1 MKRNNFKTF
10 IMLVTLQSGLVQFL
24 DATPITVEVSITRGI
39 KYFIVGLA
47 DTALKESKQRIYTAI
62 KNTQFHWPG
71 QRITINLAP
80 TTTRKFGTLLE
91 LPIALGVLAA
101 SGQFPTDRL
110 EEYLIVG
117 TLGLD
122 GGVVPI
128 KQPYQLLELAK
139 RLGKKGVVLNT
150 CSTQYNYLNERQ
162 HPAMYVVRSLK
173 EAVFF
178 FQTGQLPAAAN
189 AALRPPQPQLAKW
202 SQQRAA
208 FGCFS
213 EVAGQRPLKRA
224 LEVAA
229 AGGHH
234 ALIVGPPGVGKTMLC
249 DRLPSILPPITPCD
263 IPWLKGIHSSGT
275 SEEQSTVFQD
285 LRPFL
290 KRSPPL
296 TKRQL
301 FGSLPDITLK
311 VVQQFRNSRIPF
323 DPPIAIPKVLGD
335 VLATLG
341 GVYLVDELHSTSGR
355 IRDMLL
361 QPMNDYVHQLI
372 AIMNPCHCG
381 NFGHHDRACNCTA
394 ASLSGYQG
402 MLSGALMER
411 FDIYMFVPSMSWQEE
426 EAIERSEAIYQR
438 VYGAWSIQMKRQG
451 KQNAQL
457 TLNELEAYSLMTKS
471 DWRAFSRMA
480 AKHNV
485 SNRVR
490 RSWLALSRTLADLDG
505 EEAVVMHHIVAGLV
519 LLNPDRKEYSQN
531 FDAVQGRSS
540 AGKDRAKRSRT

>member
-1 MKRNNFKTF
+1 
-10 IMLVTLQSGLVQFL
+10 MLVTLQSGLVQFL
-24 DATPITVEVSITRGI
+24 HATPITVEVSITRGI

-110 EEYLIVG
+110 EAYLIVG

-122 GGVVPI
+122 GGVVPVE
-128 KQPYQLLELAK
+128 QPYQLLELAK

-150 CSTQYNYLNERQ
+150 YSAQHTYLNERQ
-162 HPAMYVVRSLK
+162 HPALCVVRSLK
-173 EAVFF
+173 EAVSF

-189 AALRPPQPQLAKW
+189 AALRPPQPQSAQW
-202 SQQRAA
+202 RQERAA

-249 DRLPSILPPITPCD
+249 ERLPSILPPITPCD
-263 IPWLKGIHSSGT
+263 QPWLNGIHSSGT
-275 SEEQSTVFQD
+275 SEENPLVFQN

-301 FGSLPDITLK
+301 LGSLPDTAGQ
-311 VVQQFRNSRIPF
+311 VVQQFRNALVPL
-323 DPPIAIPKVLGD
+323 DPPVAAPKVLGD

-341 GVYLVDELHSTSGR
+341 GVYCIDELHTTSAR

-361 QPMNDYVHQLI
+361 QPMNDHVHQLI
-372 AIMNPCHCG
+372 GIMNPCHCG
-381 NFGHHDRACNCTA
+381 NFGHHDRKCRCTA
-394 ASLSGYQG
+394 SSLSGFQG
-402 MLSGALMER
+402 MLSGALLER
-411 FDIYMFVPSMSWQEE
+411 FDMYLFVPSMSWQEE
-426 EAIERSEAIYQR
+426 AATERSVVIYRR
-438 VYGAWSIQMKRQG
+438 VQAAWLRQIQRQG

-457 TLNELEAYSLMTKS
+457 SLDELEAYSMMTKR
-471 DWRAFSRMA
+471 DWRAYYRMA
-480 AKHNV
+480 ARYNL
-485 SNRVR
+485 SNRAQR
-490 RSWLALSRTLADLDG
+490 NWLALSRTLADLDG
-505 EEAVVMHHIVAGLV
+505 VEAVTMPHIVAGLA
-519 LLNPDRKEYSQN
+519 LMNPDRSEYNQR
-531 FDAVQGRSS
+531 FDAIGMPEVQRVQTRET
-540 AGKDRAKRSRT
+540 RA

>member
-1 MKRNNFKTF
+1 
-10 IMLVTLQSGLVQFL
+10 MLVTLQSGLVQFL
-24 DATPITVEVSITRGI
+24 HATPITVEVSITRGI

-110 EEYLIVG
+110 EAYLIVG

-122 GGVVPI
+122 GGVVPVE
-128 KQPYQLLELAK
+128 QPYQLLELAK

-150 CSTQYNYLNERQ
+150 YSAQHTYLNERQ
-162 HPAMYVVRSLK
+162 HPALCVVRSLK
-173 EAVFF
+173 EAVSF

-189 AALRPPQPQLAKW
+189 AALRPPQPQSAQW
-202 SQQRAA
+202 RQERAA

-249 DRLPSILPPITPCD
+249 ERLPSILPPITPGD
-263 IPWLKGIHSSGT
+263 QPWLNGIHSSGT
-275 SEEQSTVFQD
+275 SEENPLVFQNI
-285 LRPFL
+285 RPFL

-301 FGSLPDITLK
+301 LGSLPDTAGQ
-311 VVQQFRNSRIPF
+311 VVQQFRNALVPL
-323 DPPIAIPKVLGD
+323 DPPVAAPKVLGD

-341 GVYLVDELHSTSGR
+341 GVYCIDELHTTSAR

-361 QPMNDYVHQLI
+361 QPMNDHVHQLI
-372 AIMNPCHCG
+372 GIMNPCHCG
-381 NFGHHDRACNCTA
+381 NFGHHERKCRCTA
-394 ASLSGYQG
+394 SSLSGFQG
-402 MLSGALMER
+402 MLSGALLER
-411 FDIYMFVPSMSWQEE
+411 FDMYLFVPSMSWQEE
-426 EAIERSEAIYQR
+426 DATERSVVIYRR
-438 VYGAWSIQMKRQG
+438 VQAAWLRQIQRQG

-457 TLNELEAYSLMTKS
+457 SLDELEAYSMMTKR
-471 DWRAFSRMA
+471 DWRAYYRMA
-480 AKHNV
+480 ARYNL
-485 SNRVR
+485 SNRAQR
-490 RSWLALSRTLADLDG
+490 NWLALSRTLADLDG
-505 EEAVVMHHIVAGLV
+505 VEAVTMQHIVAGLA
-519 LLNPDRKEYSQN
+519 LMNPDRREYNQS
-531 FDAVQGRSS
+531 FDAMGMLEEQRVQTRGT
-540 AGKDRAKRSRT
+540 RA

>member
-1 MKRNNFKTF
+1 
-10 IMLVTLQSGLVQFL
+10 MLVTLQSGLVQFL
-24 DATPITVEVSITRGI
+24 HATPITVEVSITRGI

-110 EEYLIVG
+110 KDYLIAG

-122 GGVVPI
+122 GAVVPI
-128 KQPYQLLELAK
+128 EQPYQLVELAR

-150 CSTQYNYLNERQ
+150 YSAQYTYLNDRQ
-162 HPAMYVVRSLK
+162 NAALCAVRSLK
-173 EAVFF
+173 EAVHF

-189 AALRPPQPQLAKW
+189 AALRPPQPQSAQW
-202 SQQRAA
+202 RQERAA

-249 DRLPSILPPITPCD
+249 ERLPSILPPITPCD
-263 IPWLKGIHSSGT
+263 QPWLNGIHSSGT
-275 SEEQSTVFQD
+275 SEENPLVFQN

-301 FGSLPDITLK
+301 LGSLPDTAGQ
-311 VVQQFRNSRIPF
+311 VVQQFRNALVPL
-323 DPPIAIPKVLGD
+323 DPPVAAPKVLGD

-341 GVYLVDELHSTSGR
+341 GVYCIDELHTTSAR

-361 QPMNDYVHQLI
+361 QPMNDHVHQLI
-372 AIMNPCHCG
+372 GIMNPCHCG
-381 NFGHHDRACNCTA
+381 NFGHHDRKCRCTA
-394 ASLSGYQG
+394 SSLSGFQG
-402 MLSGALMER
+402 MLSGALLER
-411 FDIYMFVPSMSWQEE
+411 FDMYLFVPSMSWQEE
-426 EAIERSEAIYQR
+426 AATERSVVIYRR
-438 VYGAWSIQMKRQG
+438 VQAAWLRQIQRQG

-457 TLNELEAYSLMTKS
+457 SLDELEAYSMMTKR
-471 DWRAFSRMA
+471 DWRAYYRMA
-480 AKHNV
+480 ARYNL
-485 SNRVR
+485 SNRAQR
-490 RSWLALSRTLADLDG
+490 NWLALSRTLADLDG
-505 EEAVVMHHIVAGLV
+505 VEAVTMPHIVAGLA
-519 LLNPDRKEYSQN
+519 LMNPDRSEYNQR
-531 FDAVQGRSS
+531 FDAIGMPEVQRLQTRET
-540 AGKDRAKRSRT
+540 RA

>member
-1 MKRNNFKTF
+1 
-10 IMLVTLQSGLVQFL
+10 MLVTLQSGLVQFL
-24 DATPITVEVSITRGI
+24 HATPITVEVSITRGI

-110 EEYLIVG
+110 EAYLIVG

-122 GGVVPI
+122 GGVVPVE
-128 KQPYQLLELAK
+128 QPYQLLELAK

-150 CSTQYNYLNERQ
+150 YSAQHTYLNERQ
-162 HPAMYVVRSLK
+162 HPALCVVRSLK
-173 EAVFF
+173 EAVSF

-189 AALRPPQPQLAKW
+189 AALRPPQPQSAQW
-202 SQQRAA
+202 RQERAA

-249 DRLPSILPPITPCD
+249 ERLPSILPPITPGD
-263 IPWLKGIHSSGT
+263 QPWLNGIHSSGT
-275 SEEQSTVFQD
+275 SEENPLVFQNI
-285 LRPFL
+285 RPFL

-301 FGSLPDITLK
+301 LGSLPDTAGQ
-311 VVQQFRNSRIPF
+311 VVQQFRNALVPL
-323 DPPIAIPKVLGD
+323 DPPVAAPKVLGD

-341 GVYLVDELHSTSGR
+341 GVYCIDELHTTSAR

-361 QPMNDYVHQLI
+361 QPMNDHVHQLI
-372 AIMNPCHCG
+372 GIMNPCHCG
-381 NFGHHDRACNCTA
+381 NFGHHDRKCRCTA
-394 ASLSGYQG
+394 SSLSGFQG
-402 MLSGALMER
+402 MLSGALLER
-411 FDIYMFVPSMSWQEE
+411 FDMYLFVPSMSWQEE
-426 EAIERSEAIYQR
+426 DATERSVVIYRR
-438 VYGAWSIQMKRQG
+438 VQAAWLRQIQRQG

-457 TLNELEAYSLMTKS
+457 SLDELEAYSMMTKR
-471 DWRAFSRMA
+471 DWRAYYRMA
-480 AKHNV
+480 ARYNL
-485 SNRVR
+485 SNRAQR
-490 RSWLALSRTLADLDG
+490 NWLALSRTLADLDG
-505 EEAVVMHHIVAGLV
+505 LEAVTMQHIVAGLA
-519 LLNPDRKEYSQN
+519 LMNPDRREYNQS
-531 FDAVQGRSS
+531 FDAMRMPEVQRVQTR
-540 AGKDRAKRSRT
+540 DTRA

>member
-24 DATPITVEVSITRGI
+24 HATPITVEVSITRGI

-110 EEYLIVG
+110 EAYLIVG

-128 KQPYQLLELAK
+128 EQPYQLLELAK

-150 CSTQYNYLNERQ
+150 HNAQFTYLDERQ
-162 HPAMYVVRSLK
+162 FPALCVVRSLK
-173 EAVFF
+173 EAVAF

-189 AALRPPQPQLAKW
+189 AALRPPQSKSVPR
-202 SQQRAA
+202 SQHLSD

-249 DRLPSILPPITPCD
+249 ERLPSILPPITPCD
-263 IPWLKGIHSSGT
+263 VPWLNGIHSSGT
-275 SEEQSTVFQD
+275 SEEQSSVFQN

-301 FGSLPDITLK
+301 LGSLPDITLK
-311 VVQQFRNSRIPF
+311 VVQQFRNARHPF
-323 DPPIAIPKVLGD
+323 DPPVAIPKVLGD

-341 GVYLVDELHSTSGR
+341 GVYLVDELHTTSAR

-361 QPMNDYVHQLI
+361 EPMNDYVHQLI
-372 AIMNPCHCG
+372 GIMNPCHCG
-381 NFGHHDRACNCTA
+381 NFGHHDRECSCTA
-394 ASLSGYQG
+394 SSLSGYQG

-411 FDIYMFVPSMSWQEE
+411 FDIYLFAPSMSWQEE
-426 EAIERSEAIYQR
+426 EVIERSEAIYQR
-438 VYGAWSIQMKRQG
+438 VYEAWIIQIKRQG

-457 TLNELEAYSLMTKS
+457 SLNELEAYSLMTKR
-471 DWRAFSRMA
+471 DWRAFYRMA

-505 EEAVVMHHIVAGLV
+505 VETVMMHHIVAGLA
-519 LLNPDRKEYSQN
+519 LLNPDRKEYSQDI
-531 FDAVQGRSS
+531 DAVKERSF
-540 AGKDRAKRSRT
+540 AGKDSTKRPRA

>member
-1 MKRNNFKTF
+1 
-10 IMLVTLQSGLVQFL
+10 MLVTLQSGLVQFL
-24 DATPITVEVSITRGI
+24 HATPITVEVSITRGI

-110 EEYLIVG
+110 EAYLIVG

-122 GGVVPI
+122 GGVVPVE
-128 KQPYQLLELAK
+128 QPYQLLELAK

-150 CSTQYNYLNERQ
+150 YSAQHTYLNERQ
-162 HPAMYVVRSLK
+162 HPALCVVRSLK
-173 EAVFF
+173 EAVSF

-189 AALRPPQPQLAKW
+189 AALRPPQPQSAQW
-202 SQQRAA
+202 RQERAA

-249 DRLPSILPPITPCD
+249 ERLPSILPPITPGD
-263 IPWLKGIHSSGT
+263 QPWLNGIHSSGT
-275 SEEQSTVFQD
+275 SEENPLVFQN

-301 FGSLPDITLK
+301 LGSLPDTAGQ
-311 VVQQFRNSRIPF
+311 VVQQFRNALVPL
-323 DPPIAIPKVLGD
+323 DPPVAAPKVLGD

-341 GVYLVDELHSTSGR
+341 GVYCIDELHTTSAR

-361 QPMNDYVHQLI
+361 QPMNDHVHQLI
-372 AIMNPCHCG
+372 GIMNPCHCG
-381 NFGHHDRACNCTA
+381 NFGHHDRKCRCTA
-394 ASLSGYQG
+394 SSLSGFQG
-402 MLSGALMER
+402 MLSGALLER
-411 FDIYMFVPSMSWQEE
+411 FDMYLFVPSMSWQEE
-426 EAIERSEAIYQR
+426 DATERSVVIYRR
-438 VYGAWSIQMKRQG
+438 VQAAWLRQIQRQG

-457 TLNELEAYSLMTKS
+457 SLDELEAYSMMTKR
-471 DWRAFSRMA
+471 DWRAYYRMA
-480 AKHNV
+480 ARYNL
-485 SNRVR
+485 SNRAQR
-490 RSWLALSRTLADLDG
+490 NWLALSRTLADLDG
-505 EEAVVMHHIVAGLV
+505 VEAVTMQHIVAGLA
-519 LLNPDRKEYSQN
+519 LMNPDRREYNQS
-531 FDAVQGRSS
+531 FDAMGMLEEQRVQTRGT
-540 AGKDRAKRSRT
+540 RA

>member
-1 MKRNNFKTF
+1 
-10 IMLVTLQSGLVQFL
+10 MLVTLQSGLVQFL
-24 DATPITVEVSITRGI
+24 HATPITVEVSITRGI

-110 EEYLIVG
+110 EAYLIVG

-122 GGVVPI
+122 GGVVPVE
-128 KQPYQLLELAK
+128 QPYQLLELAK

-150 CSTQYNYLNERQ
+150 YSAQHTYLNERQ
-162 HPAMYVVRSLK
+162 HPALCVVRSLK
-173 EAVFF
+173 EAVSF
-178 FQTGQLPAAAN
+178 FQTGQLPAVAN
-189 AALRPPQPQLAKW
+189 AALRPPQPQSAQW
-202 SQQRAA
+202 RQERAA

-249 DRLPSILPPITPCD
+249 ERLPSILPPITPCD
-263 IPWLKGIHSSGT
+263 QPWLYGIHSSGT
-275 SEEQSTVFQD
+275 SEENPLVFQNI
-285 LRPFL
+285 RPFL

-301 FGSLPDITLK
+301 LGSLPDTAGQ
-311 VVQQFRNSRIPF
+311 VVQQFRNALVPL
-323 DPPIAIPKVLGD
+323 DPPVAAPKVLGD

-341 GVYLVDELHSTSGR
+341 GVYCIDELHTTSAR
-355 IRDMLL
+355 IREMLL
-361 QPMNDYVHQLI
+361 QPMNDHVHQLI
-372 AIMNPCHCG
+372 GIMNPCHCG
-381 NFGHHDRACNCTA
+381 NFGHHDRKCRCTA
-394 ASLSGYQG
+394 SSLSGFQG
-402 MLSGALMER
+402 MLSGALLER
-411 FDIYMFVPSMSWQEE
+411 FDMYLFAPSMSWQEE
-426 EAIERSEAIYQR
+426 DATERSVVIYRR
-438 VYGAWSIQMKRQG
+438 VQAAWLRQIQRQG

-457 TLNELEAYSLMTKS
+457 SLDELEAYSMMTKR
-471 DWRAFSRMA
+471 DWRDYYRMA
-480 AKHNV
+480 ARYNL
-485 SNRVR
+485 SNRAQR
-490 RSWLALSRTLADLDG
+490 NWLALSRTLADLDG
-505 EEAVVMHHIVAGLV
+505 VEAVTMQHIVAGLA
-519 LLNPDRKEYSQN
+519 LMNPDRSEYNQS
-531 FDAVQGRSS
+531 FDAMGMLEEQKVQTRGT
-540 AGKDRAKRSRT
+540 RA

>member
-1 MKRNNFKTF
+1 
-10 IMLVTLQSGLVQFL
+10 MLVTLQSGLVQFL
-24 DATPITVEVSITRGI
+24 HATPITVEVSITRGI

-110 EEYLIVG
+110 KDYLIAG

-122 GGVVPI
+122 GAVVPI
-128 KQPYQLLELAK
+128 EQPYQLVELAR

-150 CSTQYNYLNERQ
+150 YSAQYTYLNDRQ
-162 HPAMYVVRSLK
+162 NAALCAVRSLK
-173 EAVFF
+173 EAVHF

-189 AALRPPQPQLAKW
+189 AALRPPQPQSAQW
-202 SQQRAA
+202 RQERAA

-249 DRLPSILPPITPCD
+249 ERLPSILPPITPCD
-263 IPWLKGIHSSGT
+263 QPWLNGIHSSGT
-275 SEEQSTVFQD
+275 SEENPLVFQN

-301 FGSLPDITLK
+301 LGSLPDTAGQ
-311 VVQQFRNSRIPF
+311 VVQQFRNALVPL
-323 DPPIAIPKVLGD
+323 DPPVAAPKVLGD

-341 GVYLVDELHSTSGR
+341 GVYCIDELHTTSAR

-361 QPMNDYVHQLI
+361 QPMNDHVHQLI
-372 AIMNPCHCG
+372 GIMNPCHCG
-381 NFGHHDRACNCTA
+381 NFGHHDRKCRCTA
-394 ASLSGYQG
+394 SSLSGFQG
-402 MLSGALMER
+402 MLSGALLER
-411 FDIYMFVPSMSWQEE
+411 FDMHLFIPSMSWQEE
-426 EAIERSEAIYQR
+426 ATTERSVVIYRR
-438 VYGAWSIQMKRQG
+438 VQAAWLRQIQRQG

-457 TLNELEAYSLMTKS
+457 SLDELEAYSMMTKR
-471 DWRAFSRMA
+471 DWRAYYRMA
-480 AKHNV
+480 ARYNL
-485 SNRVR
+485 SNRAQR
-490 RSWLALSRTLADLDG
+490 NWLALSRTLADLDG
-505 EEAVVMHHIVAGLV
+505 VEAVTMPHIVAGLA
-519 LLNPDRKEYSQN
+519 LMNPDRSEYNQR
-531 FDAVQGRSS
+531 FDAIGMPEVQRLQTRET
-540 AGKDRAKRSRT
+540 RA

>member
-1 MKRNNFKTF
+1 
-10 IMLVTLQSGLVQFL
+10 MLVTLQSGLVQFL

-128 KQPYQLLELAK
+128 EQPYQLLELAK

-275 SEEQSTVFQD
+275 SEEQSSVFQ
-285 LRPFL
+285 
-290 KRSPPL
+290 
-296 TKRQL
+296 
-301 FGSLPDITLK
+301 I
-311 VVQQFRNSRIPF
+311 
-323 DPPIAIPKVLGD
+323 
-335 VLATLG
+335 
-341 GVYLVDELHSTSGR
+341 GR
-355 IRDMLL
+355 AH
-361 QPMNDYVHQLI
+361 V
-372 AIMNPCHCG
+372 
-381 NFGHHDRACNCTA
+381 
-394 ASLSGYQG
+394 
-402 MLSGALMER
+402 
-411 FDIYMFVPSMSWQEE
+411 
-426 EAIERSEAIYQR
+426 
-438 VYGAWSIQMKRQG
+438 
-451 KQNAQL
+451 
-457 TLNELEAYSLMTKS
+457 
-471 DWRAFSRMA
+471 
-480 AKHNV
+480 
-485 SNRVR
+485 
-490 RSWLALSRTLADLDG
+490 
-505 EEAVVMHHIVAGLV
+505 
-519 LLNPDRKEYSQN
+519 
-531 FDAVQGRSS
+531 
-540 AGKDRAKRSRT
+540 

>member
-1 MKRNNFKTF
+1 
-10 IMLVTLQSGLVQFL
+10 MLVTLQSGLVQFL
-24 DATPITVEVSITRGI
+24 HATPITVEVSITRGI

-110 EEYLIVG
+110 EAYLIVG

-122 GGVVPI
+122 GGVVPVE
-128 KQPYQLLELAK
+128 QPYQLLELAK

-150 CSTQYNYLNERQ
+150 YSAQHTYLNERQ
-162 HPAMYVVRSLK
+162 HPALCVVRSLK
-173 EAVFF
+173 EAVSF
-178 FQTGQLPAAAN
+178 FQTGQLPAAVN
-189 AALRPPQPQLAKW
+189 AALRPPQPQSAQW
-202 SQQRAA
+202 RQERAA

-249 DRLPSILPPITPCD
+249 ERLPSILPPITPGD
-263 IPWLKGIHSSGT
+263 QPWLNGIHSSGT
-275 SEEQSTVFQD
+275 SEENPLVFQNI
-285 LRPFL
+285 RPFL

-301 FGSLPDITLK
+301 LGSLPDTAGQ
-311 VVQQFRNSRIPF
+311 VVQQFRNALVPL
-323 DPPIAIPKVLGD
+323 DPPVAAPKVLGD

-341 GVYLVDELHSTSGR
+341 GVYCIDELHTTSAR

-361 QPMNDYVHQLI
+361 QPMNDHVHQLI
-372 AIMNPCHCG
+372 GIMNPCHCG
-381 NFGHHDRACNCTA
+381 NFGHHDRKCRCTA
-394 ASLSGYQG
+394 SSLSGFQG
-402 MLSGALMER
+402 MLSGALLER
-411 FDIYMFVPSMSWQEE
+411 FDMHLFIPSMSWQEE
-426 EAIERSEAIYQR
+426 ATTERSVVIYRR
-438 VYGAWSIQMKRQG
+438 VQAAWLRQIQRQG

-457 TLNELEAYSLMTKS
+457 SLDELEAYSMMTKR
-471 DWRAFSRMA
+471 DWRAYYRMA
-480 AKHNV
+480 ARYNL
-485 SNRVR
+485 SNRAQR
-490 RSWLALSRTLADLDG
+490 NWLALSRTLADLDG
-505 EEAVVMHHIVAGLV
+505 LEAVTMQHIVAGLA
-519 LLNPDRKEYSQN
+519 LMNPDRREYNQS
-531 FDAVQGRSS
+531 FDAMRMPEVQRVQTRET
-540 AGKDRAKRSRT
+540 RA

>member
-1 MKRNNFKTF
+1 
-10 IMLVTLQSGLVQFL
+10 MLVTLQSGLVQFL
-24 DATPITVEVSITRGI
+24 HATPITVEVSITRGI

-110 EEYLIVG
+110 EAYLIVG

-122 GGVVPI
+122 GGVVPVE
-128 KQPYQLLELAK
+128 QPYQLLELAK

-150 CSTQYNYLNERQ
+150 YSAQHTYLNERQ
-162 HPAMYVVRSLK
+162 HPALCVVRSLK
-173 EAVFF
+173 EAVSF

-189 AALRPPQPQLAKW
+189 AALRPPQPQSAQW
-202 SQQRAA
+202 RQERAA

-249 DRLPSILPPITPCD
+249 ERLPSILPPITPCD
-263 IPWLKGIHSSGT
+263 QPWLNGIHSSGT
-275 SEEQSTVFQD
+275 SEENPLVFQN

-301 FGSLPDITLK
+301 LGSLPDTAGQ
-311 VVQQFRNSRIPF
+311 VVQQFRNALVPL
-323 DPPIAIPKVLGD
+323 DPPVAAPKVLGD

-341 GVYLVDELHSTSGR
+341 GVYCIDELHTTSAR

-361 QPMNDYVHQLI
+361 QPMNDHVHQLI
-372 AIMNPCHCG
+372 GIMNPCHCG
-381 NFGHHDRACNCTA
+381 NFGHHDRKCRCTA
-394 ASLSGYQG
+394 SSLSGFQG
-402 MLSGALMER
+402 MLSGALLER
-411 FDIYMFVPSMSWQEE
+411 FDMYLFVPSMSWQEE
-426 EAIERSEAIYQR
+426 DATERSVVIYRR
-438 VYGAWSIQMKRQG
+438 VQAAWLRQIQRQG

-457 TLNELEAYSLMTKS
+457 SLDELEAYSMMTKR
-471 DWRAFSRMA
+471 DWRAYYRMA
-480 AKHNV
+480 ARYNL
-485 SNRVR
+485 SNRAQR
-490 RSWLALSRTLADLDG
+490 NWLALSRTLADLDG
-505 EEAVVMHHIVAGLV
+505 VEAVTMQHIVAGLA
-519 LLNPDRKEYSQN
+519 LMNPDRREYNQS
-531 FDAVQGRSS
+531 FDAMRMPEVQRVQTR
-540 AGKDRAKRSRT
+540 DTRA

>member
-1 MKRNNFKTF
+1 
-10 IMLVTLQSGLVQFL
+10 MLVTLQSGLVQFL
-24 DATPITVEVSITRGI
+24 HATPITVEVSITRGI

-110 EEYLIVG
+110 EAYLIVG

-122 GGVVPI
+122 GGVVPVE
-128 KQPYQLLELAK
+128 QPYQLLELAK

-150 CSTQYNYLNERQ
+150 YSAQHTYLNERQ
-162 HPAMYVVRSLK
+162 HPALCVVRSLK
-173 EAVFF
+173 EAVSF

-189 AALRPPQPQLAKW
+189 AALRPPQPQSAQW
-202 SQQRAA
+202 RQERAA

-249 DRLPSILPPITPCD
+249 ERLPSILPPITPCD
-263 IPWLKGIHSSGT
+263 QPWLNGIHSSGT
-275 SEEQSTVFQD
+275 SEENPLVFQN

-301 FGSLPDITLK
+301 LGSLPDTAGQ
-311 VVQQFRNSRIPF
+311 VVQQFRNALVPL
-323 DPPIAIPKVLGD
+323 DPPVAAPKVLGD

-341 GVYLVDELHSTSGR
+341 GVYCIDELHTTSAR

-361 QPMNDYVHQLI
+361 QPMNDHVHQLI
-372 AIMNPCHCG
+372 GIMNPCHCG
-381 NFGHHDRACNCTA
+381 NFGHHDRKCRCTA
-394 ASLSGYQG
+394 SSLSGFQS
-402 MLSGALMER
+402 MLSGALLER
-411 FDIYMFVPSMSWQEE
+411 FDMYLFVPSMSWQEE
-426 EAIERSEAIYQR
+426 DATERSVVIYRR
-438 VYGAWSIQMKRQG
+438 VQAAWLRQIQRQG

-457 TLNELEAYSLMTKS
+457 SLDELEAYSMMTKR
-471 DWRAFSRMA
+471 DWRAYYRMA
-480 AKHNV
+480 ARYNL
-485 SNRVR
+485 SNRAQR
-490 RSWLALSRTLADLDG
+490 NWLALSRTLADLDG
-505 EEAVVMHHIVAGLV
+505 LEAVTMQHIVAGLA
-519 LLNPDRKEYSQN
+519 LMNPDRREYNQS
-531 FDAVQGRSS
+531 FDAMRMPEVQRVQTRGT
-540 AGKDRAKRSRT
+540 RA

>member
-1 MKRNNFKTF
+1 
-10 IMLVTLQSGLVQFL
+10 MLVTLQSGLVQFL
-24 DATPITVEVSITRGI
+24 HATPITVEVSITRGI

-110 EEYLIVG
+110 EAYLIVG

-122 GGVVPI
+122 GGVVPVE
-128 KQPYQLLELAK
+128 QPYQLLELAK

-150 CSTQYNYLNERQ
+150 YSAQHTYLNERQ
-162 HPAMYVVRSLK
+162 HPALCVVRSLK
-173 EAVFF
+173 EAVSF

-189 AALRPPQPQLAKW
+189 AALRPPQPQSAQW
-202 SQQRAA
+202 RQERAA

-249 DRLPSILPPITPCD
+249 ERLPSILPPITPCD
-263 IPWLKGIHSSGT
+263 QPWLNGIHSSGT
-275 SEEQSTVFQD
+275 SEENPLVFQN

-301 FGSLPDITLK
+301 LGSLPDTAGQ
-311 VVQQFRNSRIPF
+311 VVQQFRNALVPL
-323 DPPIAIPKVLGD
+323 DPPVAAPKVLGD

-341 GVYLVDELHSTSGR
+341 GVYCIDELHTTSAR

-361 QPMNDYVHQLI
+361 QPMNDHVHQLI
-372 AIMNPCHCG
+372 GIMNPCHCG
-381 NFGHHDRACNCTA
+381 NFGHHDRKCRCTA
-394 ASLSGYQG
+394 SSLSGFQG
-402 MLSGALMER
+402 MLSGALLER
-411 FDIYMFVPSMSWQEE
+411 FDMYLFVPSMSWQEE
-426 EAIERSEAIYQR
+426 AATERSVVIYRR
-438 VYGAWSIQMKRQG
+438 VQAAWLRQIQRQG

-457 TLNELEAYSLMTKS
+457 SLDELEAYSMMTKR
-471 DWRAFSRMA
+471 DWRAYYRMA
-480 AKHNV
+480 ARYNL
-485 SNRVR
+485 SNRAQR
-490 RSWLALSRTLADLDG
+490 NWLALSRTLADLDG
-505 EEAVVMHHIVAGLV
+505 VEAVTMPHIVAGLA
-519 LLNPDRKEYSQN
+519 LMNPDRSEYNQR
-531 FDAVQGRSS
+531 FDAIGMPEVQRLQTRET
-540 AGKDRAKRSRT
+540 RA

>member
-1 MKRNNFKTF
+1 
-10 IMLVTLQSGLVQFL
+10 MLVTLQSGLVQFL
-24 DATPITVEVSITRGI
+24 HATPITVEVSITRGI

-110 EEYLIVG
+110 EAYLIVG

-122 GGVVPI
+122 GGVVPVE
-128 KQPYQLLELAK
+128 QPYQLLELAK

-150 CSTQYNYLNERQ
+150 YSAQHTYLNERQ
-162 HPAMYVVRSLK
+162 HPALCVVRSLK
-173 EAVFF
+173 EAVSF

-189 AALRPPQPQLAKW
+189 AALRPPQPQSAQW
-202 SQQRAA
+202 RQERAA

-249 DRLPSILPPITPCD
+249 ERLPSILPPITPGD
-263 IPWLKGIHSSGT
+263 QPWLNGIHSSGT
-275 SEEQSTVFQD
+275 SEENPLVFQN

-301 FGSLPDITLK
+301 LGSLPDTAGQ
-311 VVQQFRNSRIPF
+311 VVQQFRNALVPL
-323 DPPIAIPKVLGD
+323 DPPVAAPKVLGD

-341 GVYLVDELHSTSGR
+341 GVYCIDELHTTSAR

-361 QPMNDYVHQLI
+361 QPMNDHVHQLI
-372 AIMNPCHCG
+372 GIMNPCHCG
-381 NFGHHDRACNCTA
+381 NFGHHDRKCRCTA
-394 ASLSGYQG
+394 SSLSGFQG
-402 MLSGALMER
+402 MLSGALLER
-411 FDIYMFVPSMSWQEE
+411 FDMYLFVPSMSWQEE
-426 EAIERSEAIYQR
+426 DATERSVVIYRR
-438 VYGAWSIQMKRQG
+438 VQAAWLRQIQRQG

-457 TLNELEAYSLMTKS
+457 SLDELEAYSMMTKR
-471 DWRAFSRMA
+471 DWRAYYRMA
-480 AKHNV
+480 ARYNL
-485 SNRVR
+485 SNRAQR
-490 RSWLALSRTLADLDG
+490 NWLALSRTLADLDG
-505 EEAVVMHHIVAGLV
+505 VEAVTMQHIVAGLA
-519 LLNPDRKEYSQN
+519 LMNPDRREYNQS
-531 FDAVQGRSS
+531 FDAMGMPEVQRVQTRGT
-540 AGKDRAKRSRT
+540 RA

>member
-1 MKRNNFKTF
+1 
-10 IMLVTLQSGLVQFL
+10 MLVTLQSGLVQFL
-24 DATPITVEVSITRGI
+24 HATPITVEVSITRGI

-110 EEYLIVG
+110 EAYLIVG

-122 GGVVPI
+122 GGVVPVE
-128 KQPYQLLELAK
+128 QPYQLLELAK

-150 CSTQYNYLNERQ
+150 YSAQHTYLNERQ
-162 HPAMYVVRSLK
+162 HPALCVVRSLK
-173 EAVFF
+173 EAVSF

-189 AALRPPQPQLAKW
+189 AALRPPEPQSAQW
-202 SQQRAA
+202 RQERAA

-249 DRLPSILPPITPCD
+249 ERLPSILPPITPCD
-263 IPWLKGIHSSGT
+263 QPWLNGIHSSGT
-275 SEEQSTVFQD
+275 SEENPLVFQN

-301 FGSLPDITLK
+301 LGSLPDTAGQ
-311 VVQQFRNSRIPF
+311 VVQQFRNALVPL
-323 DPPIAIPKVLGD
+323 DPPVAAPKVLGD

-341 GVYLVDELHSTSGR
+341 GVYCIDELHTTSAR

-361 QPMNDYVHQLI
+361 QPMNDHVHQLI
-372 AIMNPCHCG
+372 GIMNPCHCG
-381 NFGHHDRACNCTA
+381 NFGHHDRKCRCTA
-394 ASLSGYQG
+394 SSLSGFQG
-402 MLSGALMER
+402 MLSGALLER
-411 FDIYMFVPSMSWQEE
+411 FDMYLFVPSMSWQEE
-426 EAIERSEAIYQR
+426 DATERSVVIYRR
-438 VYGAWSIQMKRQG
+438 VQAAWLRQIQRQG

-457 TLNELEAYSLMTKS
+457 SLDELEAYSMMTKR
-471 DWRAFSRMA
+471 DWRAYYRMA
-480 AKHNV
+480 ARYNL
-485 SNRVR
+485 SNRAQR
-490 RSWLALSRTLADLDG
+490 NWLALSRTLADLDG
-505 EEAVVMHHIVAGLV
+505 VEAVTMQHIVAGLA
-519 LLNPDRKEYSQN
+519 LMNPDRREYNQS
-531 FDAVQGRSS
+531 FDAMRMPEVQRVQTR
-540 AGKDRAKRSRT
+540 DTRA

>member
-1 MKRNNFKTF
+1 
-10 IMLVTLQSGLVQFL
+10 MLVTLQSGLVQFL
-24 DATPITVEVSITRGI
+24 HATPITVEVSITRGI

-110 EEYLIVG
+110 EAYLIVG

-122 GGVVPI
+122 GGVVPVE
-128 KQPYQLLELAK
+128 QPYQLLELAK

-150 CSTQYNYLNERQ
+150 YSAQHTYLNERQ
-162 HPAMYVVRSLK
+162 HPALCVVRSLK
-173 EAVFF
+173 EAVSF

-189 AALRPPQPQLAKW
+189 AALRPPQPQSAQW
-202 SQQRAA
+202 RQERAA

-249 DRLPSILPPITPCD
+249 ERLPSILPPITPGD
-263 IPWLKGIHSSGT
+263 QPWLNGIHSSGT
-275 SEEQSTVFQD
+275 SEENPLVFQN

-301 FGSLPDITLK
+301 LGSLPDTAGQ
-311 VVQQFRNSRIPF
+311 VVQQFRNALVPL
-323 DPPIAIPKVLGD
+323 DPPVAAPKVLGD

-341 GVYLVDELHSTSGR
+341 GVYCIDELHTTSAR

-361 QPMNDYVHQLI
+361 QPMNDHVHQLI
-372 AIMNPCHCG
+372 GIMNPCHCG
-381 NFGHHDRACNCTA
+381 NFGHHDRKCRCTA
-394 ASLSGYQG
+394 SSLSGFQG
-402 MLSGALMER
+402 MLSGALLER
-411 FDIYMFVPSMSWQEE
+411 FDMYLFVPSMSWQEE
-426 EAIERSEAIYQR
+426 AATERSVVIYRR
-438 VYGAWSIQMKRQG
+438 VQAAWLRQIQRQG

-457 TLNELEAYSLMTKS
+457 SLDELEAYSMMTKR
-471 DWRAFSRMA
+471 DWRAYYRMA
-480 AKHNV
+480 ARYNL
-485 SNRVR
+485 SNRAQR
-490 RSWLALSRTLADLDG
+490 NWLALSRTLADLDG
-505 EEAVVMHHIVAGLV
+505 VEAVTMPHIVAGLA
-519 LLNPDRKEYSQN
+519 LMNPDRSEYNQS
-531 FDAVQGRSS
+531 FDAIGMPEVQRVQTRET
-540 AGKDRAKRSRT
+540 RA

>member
-1 MKRNNFKTF
+1 
-10 IMLVTLQSGLVQFL
+10 MLVTLQSGLVQFL
-24 DATPITVEVSITRGI
+24 HATPITVEVSITRGI

-110 EEYLIVG
+110 EAYLIVG

-122 GGVVPI
+122 GGVVPVE
-128 KQPYQLLELAK
+128 QPYQLLELAK

-150 CSTQYNYLNERQ
+150 YSAQHTYLNERQ
-162 HPAMYVVRSLK
+162 HPALCVVRSLK
-173 EAVFF
+173 EAVSF

-189 AALRPPQPQLAKW
+189 AALRPPQPQSAQW
-202 SQQRAA
+202 RQERAA

-249 DRLPSILPPITPCD
+249 ERLPSILPPITPCD
-263 IPWLKGIHSSGT
+263 QPWLNGIHSSGT
-275 SEEQSTVFQD
+275 SEENPLVFQN

-301 FGSLPDITLK
+301 LGSLPDTAGQ
-311 VVQQFRNSRIPF
+311 VVQQFRNALVPL
-323 DPPIAIPKVLGD
+323 DPPVAAPKVLGD

-341 GVYLVDELHSTSGR
+341 GVYCIDELHTTSAR

-361 QPMNDYVHQLI
+361 QPMNDHVHQLI
-372 AIMNPCHCG
+372 GIMNPCHCG
-381 NFGHHDRACNCTA
+381 NFGHHDLKCRCTA
-394 ASLSGYQG
+394 SSLSGFQG
-402 MLSGALMER
+402 MLSGALLER
-411 FDIYMFVPSMSWQEE
+411 FDMYLFVPSMSWQEE
-426 EAIERSEAIYQR
+426 DATERSVVIYRR
-438 VYGAWSIQMKRQG
+438 VQAAWLRQIQRQG

-457 TLNELEAYSLMTKS
+457 SLDELEAYSMMTKR
-471 DWRAFSRMA
+471 DWRAYYRMA
-480 AKHNV
+480 ARYNL
-485 SNRVR
+485 SNRAQR
-490 RSWLALSRTLADLDG
+490 NWLALSRTLADLDG
-505 EEAVVMHHIVAGLV
+505 VEAVTMQHIVAGLA
-519 LLNPDRKEYSQN
+519 LMNPDRREYNQS
-531 FDAVQGRSS
+531 FDAMRMPEVQRVQTR
-540 AGKDRAKRSRT
+540 DTRA

>member
-1 MKRNNFKTF
+1 
-10 IMLVTLQSGLVQFL
+10 MLVTLQSGLVQFL
-24 DATPITVEVSITRGI
+24 HATPITVEVSITRGI

-110 EEYLIVG
+110 EAYLIVG

-122 GGVVPI
+122 GGVVPVE
-128 KQPYQLLELAK
+128 QPYQLLELAK

-150 CSTQYNYLNERQ
+150 YSAQHTYLNERQ
-162 HPAMYVVRSLK
+162 HPALCVVRSLK
-173 EAVFF
+173 EAVSF

-189 AALRPPQPQLAKW
+189 AALRPPQPQSAQW
-202 SQQRAA
+202 RQERAA

-249 DRLPSILPPITPCD
+249 ERLPSILPPITPGD
-263 IPWLKGIHSSGT
+263 QPWLNGIHSSGT
-275 SEEQSTVFQD
+275 SEENPLVFQNI
-285 LRPFL
+285 RPFL

-301 FGSLPDITLK
+301 LGSLPDTAGQ
-311 VVQQFRNSRIPF
+311 VVQQFRNALVPL
-323 DPPIAIPKVLGD
+323 DPPVAAPKVLGD

-341 GVYLVDELHSTSGR
+341 GVYCIDELHTTSAR

-361 QPMNDYVHQLI
+361 QPMNDHVHQLI
-372 AIMNPCHCG
+372 GIMNPCHCG
-381 NFGHHDRACNCTA
+381 NFGHHDRKCRCTA
-394 ASLSGYQG
+394 SSLSGFQG
-402 MLSGALMER
+402 MLSGALLER
-411 FDIYMFVPSMSWQEE
+411 FDMYLFVPSMSWQEE
-426 EAIERSEAIYQR
+426 DATERSVVIYRR
-438 VYGAWSIQMKRQG
+438 VQAAWLRQIQRQG

-457 TLNELEAYSLMTKS
+457 GLDELEAYSMMTKR
-471 DWRAFSRMA
+471 DWRAYYRMA
-480 AKHNV
+480 ARYNL
-485 SNRVR
+485 SNRAQR
-490 RSWLALSRTLADLDG
+490 NWLALSRTLADLDG
-505 EEAVVMHHIVAGLV
+505 LEAVMMQHIVAGLA
-519 LLNPDRKEYSQN
+519 LMNPDRREYNQS
-531 FDAVQGRSS
+531 FDAVGMLEEQRVQARGT
-540 AGKDRAKRSRT
+540 RA

>member
-1 MKRNNFKTF
+1 
-10 IMLVTLQSGLVQFL
+10 MLVTLQSGLVQFL
-24 DATPITVEVSITRGI
+24 YATPITVEVSITRGI

-110 EEYLIVG
+110 KDYLIAG

-122 GGVVPI
+122 GAVVPI
-128 KQPYQLLELAK
+128 EQPYQLVELAR

-150 CSTQYNYLNERQ
+150 YSAQYTYLNDRQ
-162 HPAMYVVRSLK
+162 NAALCAVRSLK
-173 EAVFF
+173 EAVHF

-189 AALRPPQPQLAKW
+189 AALRPPQPQSAQW
-202 SQQRAA
+202 RQERAA

-249 DRLPSILPPITPCD
+249 ERLPSILPPITPCD
-263 IPWLKGIHSSGT
+263 QPWLNGIHSSGT
-275 SEEQSTVFQD
+275 SEENPLVFQN

-301 FGSLPDITLK
+301 LGSLPDTAGQ
-311 VVQQFRNSRIPF
+311 VVQQFRNALVPL
-323 DPPIAIPKVLGD
+323 DPPVAAPKVLGD

-341 GVYLVDELHSTSGR
+341 GVYCIDELHTTSAR

-361 QPMNDYVHQLI
+361 QPMNDHVHQLI
-372 AIMNPCHCG
+372 GIMNPCHCG
-381 NFGHHDRACNCTA
+381 NFGHHDRKCRCTA
-394 ASLSGYQG
+394 SSLSGFQG
-402 MLSGALMER
+402 MLSGALLER
-411 FDIYMFVPSMSWQEE
+411 FDMYLFVPSMSWQEE
-426 EAIERSEAIYQR
+426 DATERSVVIYRR
-438 VYGAWSIQMKRQG
+438 VQAAWLRQIQRQG

-457 TLNELEAYSLMTKS
+457 SLDELEAYSMMTKR
-471 DWRAFSRMA
+471 DWRVYYRMA
-480 AKHNV
+480 ARYNL
-485 SNRVR
+485 SNRAQR
-490 RSWLALSRTLADLDG
+490 NWLALSRTLADLDG
-505 EEAVVMHHIVAGLV
+505 VEAVTMQHIVAGLA
-519 LLNPDRKEYSQN
+519 LMNPDRSEYNQS
-531 FDAVQGRSS
+531 FDAMRMPEVQRVQTR
-540 AGKDRAKRSRT
+540 DTRA

>member
-1 MKRNNFKTF
+1 
-10 IMLVTLQSGLVQFL
+10 MLVTLQSGLVQFL
-24 DATPITVEVSITRGI
+24 HATPITVEVSITRGI

-110 EEYLIVG
+110 EAYLVVG

-122 GGVVPI
+122 GGVVPVE
-128 KQPYQLLELAK
+128 QPYQLLELAK

-150 CSTQYNYLNERQ
+150 YSAQHTYLNERQ
-162 HPAMYVVRSLK
+162 HPALCVVRSLK
-173 EAVFF
+173 EAVSF

-189 AALRPPQPQLAKW
+189 AALRPPQPQSAQW
-202 SQQRAA
+202 RQERAA

-249 DRLPSILPPITPCD
+249 ERLPSILPPITPGD
-263 IPWLKGIHSSGT
+263 QPWLNGIHSSGT
-275 SEEQSTVFQD
+275 SEENPLVFQNI
-285 LRPFL
+285 RPFL

-301 FGSLPDITLK
+301 LGSLPDTAGQ
-311 VVQQFRNSRIPF
+311 VVQQFRNALVPL
-323 DPPIAIPKVLGD
+323 DPHVAAPNVLGD

-341 GVYLVDELHSTSGR
+341 GVYCIDELHTTSAR

-361 QPMNDYVHQLI
+361 QPMNDHVHQLI
-372 AIMNPCHCG
+372 GIMNPCHCG
-381 NFGHHDRACNCTA
+381 NFGHHDRKCRCTA
-394 ASLSGYQG
+394 SSLSGFQG
-402 MLSGALMER
+402 MLSGALLER
-411 FDIYMFVPSMSWQEE
+411 FDMYLFVPSMSWQEE
-426 EAIERSEAIYQR
+426 DATERSVVIYRR
-438 VYGAWSIQMKRQG
+438 VQAAWLRQIQRQG

-457 TLNELEAYSLMTKS
+457 SLDELEAYSMMTKR
-471 DWRAFSRMA
+471 DWRAYYRMA
-480 AKHNV
+480 ARYNL
-485 SNRVR
+485 SNRAQR
-490 RSWLALSRTLADLDG
+490 NWLALSRTLADLDG
-505 EEAVVMHHIVAGLV
+505 LEAVTMQHIVAGLA
-519 LLNPDRKEYSQN
+519 LMNPDRREYNQS
-531 FDAVQGRSS
+531 FDAMRMPEVQRVQTR
-540 AGKDRAKRSRT
+540 DTRA

>member
-1 MKRNNFKTF
+1 
-10 IMLVTLQSGLVQFL
+10 MLVTLQSGLVQFL
-24 DATPITVEVSITRGI
+24 NATPITVEVSITRGI

-110 EEYLIVG
+110 EAYLVVG

-122 GGVVPI
+122 GGVVPVE
-128 KQPYQLLELAK
+128 QPYQLLELAK

-150 CSTQYNYLNERQ
+150 YSAQHTYLNERQ
-162 HPAMYVVRSLK
+162 HPALCVVRSLK
-173 EAVFF
+173 EAVSF

-189 AALRPPQPQLAKW
+189 AALRPPQPQSAQW
-202 SQQRAA
+202 RQERAA

-249 DRLPSILPPITPCD
+249 ERLPSILPPITPGD
-263 IPWLKGIHSSGT
+263 QPWLNGIHSSGT
-275 SEEQSTVFQD
+275 SEENPLVFQNI
-285 LRPFL
+285 RPFL

-301 FGSLPDITLK
+301 LGSLPDTAGQ
-311 VVQQFRNSRIPF
+311 VVQQFRNALVPL
-323 DPPIAIPKVLGD
+323 DPPVAAPKVLGD

-341 GVYLVDELHSTSGR
+341 GVYCIDELHTTSAR

-361 QPMNDYVHQLI
+361 QPMNDHVHQLI
-372 AIMNPCHCG
+372 GIMNPCHCG
-381 NFGHHDRACNCTA
+381 NFGHHDRKCRCTA
-394 ASLSGYQG
+394 SSLSGFQG
-402 MLSGALMER
+402 MLSGALLER
-411 FDIYMFVPSMSWQEE
+411 FDMYLFVPSMSWQEE
-426 EAIERSEAIYQR
+426 DATERSVVIYRR
-438 VYGAWSIQMKRQG
+438 VQAAWLRQIQRQG

-457 TLNELEAYSLMTKS
+457 SLDELEAYSMMTKR
-471 DWRAFSRMA
+471 DWRAYYRMA
-480 AKHNV
+480 ARYNL
-485 SNRVR
+485 SNRAQR
-490 RSWLALSRTLADLDG
+490 NWLALSRTLADLDG
-505 EEAVVMHHIVAGLV
+505 LEAVTMQHIVAGLA
-519 LLNPDRKEYSQN
+519 LMNPDRSEYNQS
-531 FDAVQGRSS
+531 FDAMRMLEEQRVQTRGT
-540 AGKDRAKRSRT
+540 RA

>member
-1 MKRNNFKTF
+1 
-10 IMLVTLQSGLVQFL
+10 MLVTLQSGLVQFL
-24 DATPITVEVSITRGI
+24 HATPITVEVSITRGI

-110 EEYLIVG
+110 EAYLIVG

-122 GGVVPI
+122 GGVVPVE
-128 KQPYQLLELAK
+128 QPYQLLELAK

-150 CSTQYNYLNERQ
+150 YSAQHTYLNERQ
-162 HPAMYVVRSLK
+162 HPALCVVRSLK
-173 EAVFF
+173 EAVSF

-189 AALRPPQPQLAKW
+189 AALRPPQPQSAQW
-202 SQQRAA
+202 RQERAA

-249 DRLPSILPPITPCD
+249 ERLPSILPPITPCD
-263 IPWLKGIHSSGT
+263 QPWLNGIHSSGT
-275 SEEQSTVFQD
+275 SEENPLVFQN

-301 FGSLPDITLK
+301 LGSLPDTAGQ
-311 VVQQFRNSRIPF
+311 VVQQFRNALVPL
-323 DPPIAIPKVLGD
+323 DPPVAAPKVLGD

-341 GVYLVDELHSTSGR
+341 GVYCIDELHTTSAR

-361 QPMNDYVHQLI
+361 QPMNDHVHQLI
-372 AIMNPCHCG
+372 GIMNPCHCG
-381 NFGHHDRACNCTA
+381 NFGHHDRKCRCTA
-394 ASLSGYQG
+394 SSLSGFQG
-402 MLSGALMER
+402 MLSGALLER
-411 FDIYMFVPSMSWQEE
+411 FDMYLFVPSMSWQEE
-426 EAIERSEAIYQR
+426 AATERSVVIYRR
-438 VYGAWSIQMKRQG
+438 VQAAWLRQIQRQG

-457 TLNELEAYSLMTKS
+457 SLDELEAYSMMTKR
-471 DWRAFSRMA
+471 DWRAYYRMA
-480 AKHNV
+480 ARYNL
-485 SNRVR
+485 SNRAQR
-490 RSWLALSRTLADLDG
+490 NWLALSRTLADLDCV
-505 EEAVVMHHIVAGLV
+505 EAVTMQHIVAGLA
-519 LLNPDRKEYSQN
+519 LMNPDRSEYNQR
-531 FDAVQGRSS
+531 FDAIGMPEVQRVQTRET
-540 AGKDRAKRSRT
+540 RA

>member
-1 MKRNNFKTF
+1 
-10 IMLVTLQSGLVQFL
+10 MLVTLQSGLVQFL
-24 DATPITVEVSITRGI
+24 HATPITVEVSITRGI

-110 EEYLIVG
+110 EAYLIVG

-122 GGVVPI
+122 GDVVPVE
-128 KQPYQLLELAK
+128 QPYQLLELAK

-150 CSTQYNYLNERQ
+150 YSAQHTYLNERQ
-162 HPAMYVVRSLK
+162 HPALCVVRSLK
-173 EAVFF
+173 EAVSF

-189 AALRPPQPQLAKW
+189 AALRPPQPQSAQW
-202 SQQRAA
+202 RQERAA

-249 DRLPSILPPITPCD
+249 ERLPSILPPITPCD
-263 IPWLKGIHSSGT
+263 QPWLNGIHSSGT
-275 SEEQSTVFQD
+275 SEENPLVFQN

-301 FGSLPDITLK
+301 LGSLPDTAGQ
-311 VVQQFRNSRIPF
+311 VVQQFRNALVPL
-323 DPPIAIPKVLGD
+323 DPPVAAPKVLGD

-341 GVYLVDELHSTSGR
+341 GVYCIDELHTTSAR

-361 QPMNDYVHQLI
+361 QPMNDHVHQLI
-372 AIMNPCHCG
+372 GIMNPCHCG
-381 NFGHHDRACNCTA
+381 NFGHHDRKCRCTA
-394 ASLSGYQG
+394 SSLSGFQG
-402 MLSGALMER
+402 MLSGALLER
-411 FDIYMFVPSMSWQEE
+411 FDMYLFVPSMSWQEE
-426 EAIERSEAIYQR
+426 AATERSVVIYRR
-438 VYGAWSIQMKRQG
+438 VQAAWLRQIQRQG

-457 TLNELEAYSLMTKS
+457 SLDELEAYSMMTKR
-471 DWRAFSRMA
+471 DWRAYYRMA
-480 AKHNV
+480 ARYNL
-485 SNRVR
+485 SNRAQR
-490 RSWLALSRTLADLDG
+490 NWLALSRTLADLDG
-505 EEAVVMHHIVAGLV
+505 VEAVTMPHIVAGLA
-519 LLNPDRKEYSQN
+519 LMNPDRSEYNQR
-531 FDAVQGRSS
+531 FDAIGMPEVQRLQTRET
-540 AGKDRAKRSRT
+540 RA

>member
-1 MKRNNFKTF
+1 
-10 IMLVTLQSGLVQFL
+10 MLVTLQSGLVQFL
-24 DATPITVEVSITRGI
+24 HATPITVEVSITRGI

-110 EEYLIVG
+110 EAYLVVG

-122 GGVVPI
+122 GGVVPVE
-128 KQPYQLLELAK
+128 QPYQLLELAK

-150 CSTQYNYLNERQ
+150 YSAQHTYLNERQ
-162 HPAMYVVRSLK
+162 HPALCVVRSLK
-173 EAVFF
+173 EAVSF

-189 AALRPPQPQLAKW
+189 AALRPPQPQSAQW
-202 SQQRAA
+202 RQERAA

-249 DRLPSILPPITPCD
+249 ERLPSILPPITPGD
-263 IPWLKGIHSSGT
+263 QPWLNGIHSSGT
-275 SEEQSTVFQD
+275 SEENPLVFQN

-301 FGSLPDITLK
+301 LGSLPDTAGQ
-311 VVQQFRNSRIPF
+311 VVQQFRNALVPL
-323 DPPIAIPKVLGD
+323 DPPVAAPKVLGD

-341 GVYLVDELHSTSGR
+341 GVYCIDELHTTSAR
-355 IRDMLL
+355 IREMLL
-361 QPMNDYVHQLI
+361 QPMNDHVHQLI
-372 AIMNPCHCG
+372 GIMNPCHCG
-381 NFGHHDRACNCTA
+381 NFGHHDRKCRCTA
-394 ASLSGYQG
+394 SSLSGFQG
-402 MLSGALMER
+402 MLSGALLER
-411 FDIYMFVPSMSWQEE
+411 FDMYLFVPSMSWQEE
-426 EAIERSEAIYQR
+426 DATERSVVIYRR
-438 VYGAWSIQMKRQG
+438 VQAAWLRQIQRQG

-457 TLNELEAYSLMTKS
+457 SLDELEAYSMMTKR
-471 DWRAFSRMA
+471 DWRAYYRMA
-480 AKHNV
+480 ARYNL
-485 SNRVR
+485 SNRAQR
-490 RSWLALSRTLADLDG
+490 NWLALSRTLADLDG
-505 EEAVVMHHIVAGLV
+505 LEAVTMQHIVAGLA
-519 LLNPDRKEYSQN
+519 LMNPDRREYNQS
-531 FDAVQGRSS
+531 FDAMRMPEVQRVQTR
-540 AGKDRAKRSRT
+540 DTRA

>member
-1 MKRNNFKTF
+1 
-10 IMLVTLQSGLVQFL
+10 MLVTLQSGLVQFL
-24 DATPITVEVSITRGI
+24 HATPITVEVSITRGI

-110 EEYLIVG
+110 EAYLIVG

-122 GGVVPI
+122 GGVVPVE
-128 KQPYQLLELAK
+128 QPYQLLELAK

-150 CSTQYNYLNERQ
+150 YSAQHTYLNERQ
-162 HPAMYVVRSLK
+162 HPALCVVRSLK
-173 EAVFF
+173 EAVSF

-189 AALRPPQPQLAKW
+189 AALRPPQPQSAQW
-202 SQQRAA
+202 RQERAA

-249 DRLPSILPPITPCD
+249 QRLPSILPPITPCD
-263 IPWLKGIHSSGT
+263 QPWLNGIHSSGT
-275 SEEQSTVFQD
+275 SEENPLVFQN

-301 FGSLPDITLK
+301 LGSLPDTAGQ
-311 VVQQFRNSRIPF
+311 VVQQFRKALVPL
-323 DPPIAIPKVLGD
+323 DPPVAAPKVLGD

-341 GVYLVDELHSTSGR
+341 GVYCIDELHTTSAR

-361 QPMNDYVHQLI
+361 QPMNDHVHQLI
-372 AIMNPCHCG
+372 GIMNPCHCG
-381 NFGHHDRACNCTA
+381 NFGHHDRKCRCTA
-394 ASLSGYQG
+394 SSLSGFQG
-402 MLSGALMER
+402 MLSGALLER
-411 FDIYMFVPSMSWQEE
+411 FDMYLFVPSMSWQEE
-426 EAIERSEAIYQR
+426 DATERSAVIYRR
-438 VYGAWSIQMKRQG
+438 VQAAWLRQIQRQG

-457 TLNELEAYSLMTKS
+457 SLDELEAYSMMTKR
-471 DWRAFSRMA
+471 DWRAYYRMA
-480 AKHNV
+480 ARYNL
-485 SNRVR
+485 SNRAQR
-490 RSWLALSRTLADLDG
+490 NLLALSRTLADLDG
-505 EEAVVMHHIVAGLV
+505 VEAVTMQHIVAGLA
-519 LLNPDRKEYSQN
+519 LMNPDRREYNQS
-531 FDAVQGRSS
+531 FDAMGMPEVQRVQTRGT
-540 AGKDRAKRSRT
+540 RA

>member
-1 MKRNNFKTF
+1 
-10 IMLVTLQSGLVQFL
+10 MLVTLQSGLVQFL
-24 DATPITVEVSITRGI
+24 HATPITVEVSITRGI

-110 EEYLIVG
+110 EAYLIVG

-122 GGVVPI
+122 GGVVPVE
-128 KQPYQLLELAK
+128 QPYQLLELAK

-150 CSTQYNYLNERQ
+150 YSAQHTYLNERQ
-162 HPAMYVVRSLK
+162 HPALCVVRSLK
-173 EAVFF
+173 EAVSF
-178 FQTGQLPAAAN
+178 FQTGQLPAVAN
-189 AALRPPQPQLAKW
+189 AALRPPQPQSAQW
-202 SQQRAA
+202 RQERAA

-249 DRLPSILPPITPCD
+249 ERLPSILPPITPCD
-263 IPWLKGIHSSGT
+263 QPWLYGIHSSGT
-275 SEEQSTVFQD
+275 SEENPLVFQNI
-285 LRPFL
+285 RPFL

-301 FGSLPDITLK
+301 LGSLPDTAGQ
-311 VVQQFRNSRIPF
+311 VVQQFRNALVPL
-323 DPPIAIPKVLGD
+323 DPPVAAPKVLGD

-341 GVYLVDELHSTSGR
+341 GVYCIDELHTTSAR
-355 IRDMLL
+355 IREMLL
-361 QPMNDYVHQLI
+361 QPMNDHVHQLI
-372 AIMNPCHCG
+372 GIMNPCHCG
-381 NFGHHDRACNCTA
+381 NFGHHDRKCRCTA
-394 ASLSGYQG
+394 SSLSGFQG
-402 MLSGALMER
+402 MLSGALLER
-411 FDIYMFVPSMSWQEE
+411 FDMYLFVPSMSWQEE
-426 EAIERSEAIYQR
+426 DATERSAVIYRR
-438 VYGAWSIQMKRQG
+438 VQAAWLRQIQRQG

-457 TLNELEAYSLMTKS
+457 SLDELEAYSMMTKR
-471 DWRAFSRMA
+471 DWRAYYRMA
-480 AKHNV
+480 ARYNL
-485 SNRVR
+485 SNRAQR
-490 RSWLALSRTLADLDG
+490 NWLALSRTLADLDG
-505 EEAVVMHHIVAGLV
+505 LEAVTMQHIVAGLA
-519 LLNPDRKEYSQN
+519 LMNPDRREYNQS
-531 FDAVQGRSS
+531 FDAMRMPEVQRLQTR
-540 AGKDRAKRSRT
+540 DTRV

>member
-1 MKRNNFKTF
+1 
-10 IMLVTLQSGLVQFL
+10 MLVTLQSGLVQFL
-24 DATPITVEVSITRGI
+24 HATPITVEVSITRGI

-110 EEYLIVG
+110 EAYLVVG

-122 GGVVPI
+122 GGVVPVE
-128 KQPYQLLELAK
+128 QPYQLLELAK

-150 CSTQYNYLNERQ
+150 YSAQHTYLNERQ
-162 HPAMYVVRSLK
+162 HPALCVVRSLK
-173 EAVFF
+173 EAVSF

-189 AALRPPQPQLAKW
+189 AALRPPQPQSAQW
-202 SQQRAA
+202 RQERAA

-249 DRLPSILPPITPCD
+249 ERLPSILPPITPCD
-263 IPWLKGIHSSGT
+263 QPWLNGIHSSGT
-275 SEEQSTVFQD
+275 SEGNPLVFQNI
-285 LRPFL
+285 RPFL

-301 FGSLPDITLK
+301 LGSLPDTAGQ
-311 VVQQFRNSRIPF
+311 VVQQFRNALVPL
-323 DPPIAIPKVLGD
+323 DPPVAAPKVLGD

-341 GVYLVDELHSTSGR
+341 GVYCIDELHTTSAR

-361 QPMNDYVHQLI
+361 QPMNDHVHQLI
-372 AIMNPCHCG
+372 GIMNPCHCG
-381 NFGHHDRACNCTA
+381 NFGHHDRKCRCTA
-394 ASLSGYQG
+394 SSLSGFQG
-402 MLSGALMER
+402 MLSGALLER
-411 FDIYMFVPSMSWQEE
+411 FDMYLFVPSMSWQEE
-426 EAIERSEAIYQR
+426 DATERSVVIYRR
-438 VYGAWSIQMKRQG
+438 VQAAWLRQIQRQG

-457 TLNELEAYSLMTKS
+457 SLDELEAYSMMTKR
-471 DWRAFSRMA
+471 DWRAYYRMA
-480 AKHNV
+480 ARYNL
-485 SNRVR
+485 SNRAQR
-490 RSWLALSRTLADLDG
+490 NWLALSRTLADLDG
-505 EEAVVMHHIVAGLV
+505 LEAVTMQHIVAGLA
-519 LLNPDRKEYSQN
+519 LMNPDRREYNQS
-531 FDAVQGRSS
+531 FDAMRMPEVQRVQTR
-540 AGKDRAKRSRT
+540 DTRA

>member
-1 MKRNNFKTF
+1 
-10 IMLVTLQSGLVQFL
+10 MLVTLQSGLVQFL
-24 DATPITVEVSITRGI
+24 HATPITVEVSITRGI

-110 EEYLIVG
+110 EAYLIVG

-122 GGVVPI
+122 GGVVPVE
-128 KQPYQLLELAK
+128 QPYQLLELAK

-150 CSTQYNYLNERQ
+150 YSAQHTYLNERQ
-162 HPAMYVVRSLK
+162 HPALCVVRSLK
-173 EAVFF
+173 EAVSF

-189 AALRPPQPQLAKW
+189 AALRPPQPQSAQW
-202 SQQRAA
+202 RQERAA

-249 DRLPSILPPITPCD
+249 ERLPSILPPITPCD
-263 IPWLKGIHSSGT
+263 QPWLNGIHSSGT
-275 SEEQSTVFQD
+275 SEENPLVFQN

-301 FGSLPDITLK
+301 LGSLPDTAAQ
-311 VVQQFRNSRIPF
+311 VVQQFRKALVPL
-323 DPPIAIPKVLGD
+323 DPPIAAPKVLGD

-341 GVYLVDELHSTSGR
+341 GVYCIDELHTTSTR

-361 QPMNDYVHQLI
+361 QPMNDHVHQLI
-372 AIMNPCHCG
+372 GIMNPCHCG
-381 NFGHHDRACNCTA
+381 NFGHHDRKCRCTA
-394 ASLSGYQG
+394 SSLSGFQG
-402 MLSGALMER
+402 MLSGALLER
-411 FDIYMFVPSMSWQEE
+411 FDMYLFVPSMSWQEE
-426 EAIERSEAIYQR
+426 DATERSVVIYRR
-438 VYGAWSIQMKRQG
+438 VQAAWLKQIQRQG

-457 TLNELEAYSLMTKS
+457 SLDELEAYSMMTKR
-471 DWRAFSRMA
+471 DWRAYYRMA
-480 AKHNV
+480 ARYNL
-485 SNRVR
+485 SNRAQR
-490 RSWLALSRTLADLDG
+490 NWLALSRTLADLDG
-505 EEAVVMHHIVAGLV
+505 VEAVTMQHIVAGLA
-519 LLNPDRKEYSQN
+519 LMNPDRREYNQS
-531 FDAVQGRSS
+531 FDAVGMPEVQRVQTRGT
-540 AGKDRAKRSRT
+540 RA

>member
-1 MKRNNFKTF
+1 
-10 IMLVTLQSGLVQFL
+10 MLVTLQSGLVQFL
-24 DATPITVEVSITRGI
+24 HATPITVEVSITRGI

-110 EEYLIVG
+110 EAYLIVG

-122 GGVVPI
+122 GGVVPVE
-128 KQPYQLLELAK
+128 QPYQLLELAK

-150 CSTQYNYLNERQ
+150 YSAQHTYLNERQ
-162 HPAMYVVRSLK
+162 HPALCVVRSLK
-173 EAVFF
+173 EAVSF

-189 AALRPPQPQLAKW
+189 AALRPPQPQSAQW
-202 SQQRAA
+202 RQERAA

-249 DRLPSILPPITPCD
+249 ERLPSILPPITPGD
-263 IPWLKGIHSSGT
+263 QPWLNGIHSSGT
-275 SEEQSTVFQD
+275 SEENPLVFQNI
-285 LRPFL
+285 RPFL

-301 FGSLPDITLK
+301 LGSLPDTAGQ
-311 VVQQFRNSRIPF
+311 VVQQFRNALVPL
-323 DPPIAIPKVLGD
+323 DPPVAAPKVLGD

-341 GVYLVDELHSTSGR
+341 GVYCIDELHTTSAR
-355 IRDMLL
+355 IREMLL
-361 QPMNDYVHQLI
+361 QPMNDHVHQLI
-372 AIMNPCHCG
+372 GIMNPCHCG
-381 NFGHHDRACNCTA
+381 NFGHHDRKCRCTA
-394 ASLSGYQG
+394 SSLSGFQG
-402 MLSGALMER
+402 MLSGALLER
-411 FDIYMFVPSMSWQEE
+411 FDMYLFVPSMSWQEE
-426 EAIERSEAIYQR
+426 EATERSAVIYRR
-438 VYGAWSIQMKRQG
+438 VQAAWLRQIQRQG

-457 TLNELEAYSLMTKS
+457 SLDELEAYSMMTKR
-471 DWRAFSRMA
+471 DWRAYYRMA
-480 AKHNV
+480 ARYNL
-485 SNRVR
+485 SNRAQR
-490 RSWLALSRTLADLDG
+490 NWLALSRTLADLDG
-505 EEAVVMHHIVAGLV
+505 LEAVTMQHIVAGLA
-519 LLNPDRKEYSQN
+519 LMNPDRSEYNQS
-531 FDAVQGRSS
+531 FDALGMLEEQRVQTRET
-540 AGKDRAKRSRT
+540 RA

>member
-1 MKRNNFKTF
+1 
-10 IMLVTLQSGLVQFL
+10 MLVTLQSGLVQFL
-24 DATPITVEVSITRGI
+24 HATPITVEVSITRGI

-110 EEYLIVG
+110 EAYLIVG

-122 GGVVPI
+122 GGVVPVE
-128 KQPYQLLELAK
+128 QPYQLLELAK

-150 CSTQYNYLNERQ
+150 YSAQHTYLNERQ
-162 HPAMYVVRSLK
+162 HPALCVVRSLK
-173 EAVFF
+173 EAVSF

-189 AALRPPQPQLAKW
+189 AALRPPQPQSAQW
-202 SQQRAA
+202 RQERAA

-249 DRLPSILPPITPCD
+249 ERLPSILPPITPCD
-263 IPWLKGIHSSGT
+263 QPWLNGIHSSGT
-275 SEEQSTVFQD
+275 SEENPLVFQN

-301 FGSLPDITLK
+301 LGSLPDTAGQ
-311 VVQQFRNSRIPF
+311 VVQQFRNALVPL
-323 DPPIAIPKVLGD
+323 DPPVAAPKVLGD

-341 GVYLVDELHSTSGR
+341 GVYCIDELHTTSAR

-361 QPMNDYVHQLI
+361 QPMNDHVHQLI
-372 AIMNPCHCG
+372 GIMNPCHCG
-381 NFGHHDRACNCTA
+381 NFGHHDRKCRCTA
-394 ASLSGYQG
+394 SSLSGFQG
-402 MLSGALMER
+402 MLSGALLER
-411 FDIYMFVPSMSWQEE
+411 FDMYLFVPSMSWQEE
-426 EAIERSEAIYQR
+426 AATERSVVIYRR
-438 VYGAWSIQMKRQG
+438 VQAAWLRQIQRQG

-457 TLNELEAYSLMTKS
+457 SLDELEAYSMMTKR
-471 DWRAFSRMA
+471 DWRAYYRMA
-480 AKHNV
+480 ARYNL
-485 SNRVR
+485 SNRAQR
-490 RSWLALSRTLADLDG
+490 NWLALSRTLADLDG
-505 EEAVVMHHIVAGLV
+505 VEAVTMPHIVAGLA
-519 LLNPDRKEYSQN
+519 LMNPDRSEYNQS
-531 FDAVQGRSS
+531 FDAIGMPEVQRVQTRET
-540 AGKDRAKRSRT
+540 RA

>member
-1 MKRNNFKTF
+1 
-10 IMLVTLQSGLVQFL
+10 MLVTLQSGLVQFL
-24 DATPITVEVSITRGI
+24 HATPITVEVSITRGI

-110 EEYLIVG
+110 KDYLIAG

-122 GGVVPI
+122 GAVVPI
-128 KQPYQLLELAK
+128 EQPYQLVELAR

-150 CSTQYNYLNERQ
+150 YSAQYTYLNDRQ
-162 HPAMYVVRSLK
+162 NAALCAVRSLK
-173 EAVFF
+173 EAVHF

-189 AALRPPQPQLAKW
+189 AALRPPQSPLGLWGQE
-202 SQQRAA
+202 RAA

-249 DRLPSILPPITPCD
+249 ERLPSILPPITPCD
-263 IPWLKGIHSSGT
+263 QPWLNGIHSSGT
-275 SEEQSTVFQD
+275 SEENPLVFQNI
-285 LRPFL
+285 RPFL

-301 FGSLPDITLK
+301 LGSLPDTAGQ
-311 VVQQFRNSRIPF
+311 VVQQFRNALVPL
-323 DPPIAIPKVLGD
+323 DPPVAAPKVLGD

-341 GVYLVDELHSTSGR
+341 GVYCIDELHTTSAR

-361 QPMNDYVHQLI
+361 QPMNDHVHQLI
-372 AIMNPCHCG
+372 GIMNPCHCG
-381 NFGHHDRACNCTA
+381 NFGHHDRKCRCTA
-394 ASLSGYQG
+394 SSLSGFQG
-402 MLSGALMER
+402 MLSGALLER
-411 FDIYMFVPSMSWQEE
+411 FDMYLFVPSMSWQEE
-426 EAIERSEAIYQR
+426 DATERSVVIYRR
-438 VYGAWSIQMKRQG
+438 VQAAWLRQIQRQG

-457 TLNELEAYSLMTKS
+457 SLDELEAYSMMTKR
-471 DWRAFSRMA
+471 DWRAYYRMA
-480 AKHNV
+480 ARYNL
-485 SNRVR
+485 SNRAQR
-490 RSWLALSRTLADLDG
+490 NWLALSRTLADLDG
-505 EEAVVMHHIVAGLV
+505 LEAVTMQHIVAGLA
-519 LLNPDRKEYSQN
+519 LMNPDRREYNQS
-531 FDAVQGRSS
+531 FDAMRMPEVQRVQTR
-540 AGKDRAKRSRT
+540 DTRA

>member
-1 MKRNNFKTF
+1 
-10 IMLVTLQSGLVQFL
+10 MLVTLQSGLVQFL
-24 DATPITVEVSITRGI
+24 HATPITVEVSITRGI

-110 EEYLIVG
+110 EAYLIVG

-122 GGVVPI
+122 GGVVPVE
-128 KQPYQLLELAK
+128 QPYQLLELAK

-150 CSTQYNYLNERQ
+150 YSAQHTYLNERQ
-162 HPAMYVVRSLK
+162 HPALCVVRSLK
-173 EAVFF
+173 EAVSF

-189 AALRPPQPQLAKW
+189 AALRPPQPQSAQW
-202 SQQRAA
+202 RQERAA

-249 DRLPSILPPITPCD
+249 ERLPSILPPITPCD
-263 IPWLKGIHSSGT
+263 QPWLNGIHSSGT
-275 SEEQSTVFQD
+275 SEENPLVFQN

-301 FGSLPDITLK
+301 LGSLPDTAGQ
-311 VVQQFRNSRIPF
+311 VVQQFRNALVPL
-323 DPPIAIPKVLGD
+323 DPPVAAPKVLGD

-341 GVYLVDELHSTSGR
+341 GVYCIDELHTTSAR

-361 QPMNDYVHQLI
+361 QPMNDHVHQLI
-372 AIMNPCHCG
+372 GIMNPCHCG
-381 NFGHHDRACNCTA
+381 NFGHHDRKCRCTA
-394 ASLSGYQG
+394 SSLSGFQG
-402 MLSGALMER
+402 MLSGALLER
-411 FDIYMFVPSMSWQEE
+411 FDMHLFVPSMSWQEE
-426 EAIERSEAIYQR
+426 AATERSVVIYRR
-438 VYGAWSIQMKRQG
+438 VQAAWLRQIQRQG

-457 TLNELEAYSLMTKS
+457 SLDELEAYSMMTKR
-471 DWRAFSRMA
+471 DWRAYYRMA
-480 AKHNV
+480 ARYNL
-485 SNRVR
+485 SNRAQR
-490 RSWLALSRTLADLDG
+490 NWLALSRTLADLDG
-505 EEAVVMHHIVAGLV
+505 VEAVTMPHIVAGLA
-519 LLNPDRKEYSQN
+519 LMNPDRSEYNQR
-531 FDAVQGRSS
+531 FDAIGMPEVQRLQTRET
-540 AGKDRAKRSRT
+540 RA

>member
-1 MKRNNFKTF
+1 
-10 IMLVTLQSGLVQFL
+10 MLVTLQSGLVQFL
-24 DATPITVEVSITRGI
+24 HATPITVEVSITRGI

-110 EEYLIVG
+110 EAYLIVG

-122 GGVVPI
+122 GGVVPVE
-128 KQPYQLLELAK
+128 QPYQLLELAK

-150 CSTQYNYLNERQ
+150 YSAQHTYLNERQ
-162 HPAMYVVRSLK
+162 HPALCVVRSLK
-173 EAVFF
+173 EAVSF
-178 FQTGQLPAAAN
+178 FQTGQLPAAVN
-189 AALRPPQPQLAKW
+189 AALRPPQPQSAQW
-202 SQQRAA
+202 RQERAA

-249 DRLPSILPPITPCD
+249 ERLPSILPPITPCD
-263 IPWLKGIHSSGT
+263 QPWLNGIHSSGT
-275 SEEQSTVFQD
+275 SEENPLVFQN

-301 FGSLPDITLK
+301 LGSLPDTAGQ
-311 VVQQFRNSRIPF
+311 VVQQFRNALVPL
-323 DPPIAIPKVLGD
+323 DPPVAAPKVLGD

-341 GVYLVDELHSTSGR
+341 GVYCIDELHTTSAR

-361 QPMNDYVHQLI
+361 QPMNDHVHQLI
-372 AIMNPCHCG
+372 GIMNPCHCG
-381 NFGHHDRACNCTA
+381 NFGHHDRKCRCTA
-394 ASLSGYQG
+394 SSLSGFQG
-402 MLSGALMER
+402 MLSGALLER
-411 FDIYMFVPSMSWQEE
+411 FDMYLFVPSMSWQEE
-426 EAIERSEAIYQR
+426 AATERSVVIYRR
-438 VYGAWSIQMKRQG
+438 VQAAWLRQIQRQG

-457 TLNELEAYSLMTKS
+457 SLDELEAYSMMTKR
-471 DWRAFSRMA
+471 DWRAYYRMA
-480 AKHNV
+480 ARYNL
-485 SNRVR
+485 SNRAQR
-490 RSWLALSRTLADLDG
+490 NWLALSRTLADLDG
-505 EEAVVMHHIVAGLV
+505 VEAVTMPHIVAGLA
-519 LLNPDRKEYSQN
+519 LMNPDRSEYNQR
-531 FDAVQGRSS
+531 FDAIGMPEVQRLQTRET
-540 AGKDRAKRSRT
+540 RA

>member
-1 MKRNNFKTF
+1 
-10 IMLVTLQSGLVQFL
+10 MLVTLQSGLVQFL
-24 DATPITVEVSITRGI
+24 HATPITVEVSITRGI

-110 EEYLIVG
+110 EAYLIVG

-122 GGVVPI
+122 GGVVPVE
-128 KQPYQLLELAK
+128 QPYQLLELAK

-150 CSTQYNYLNERQ
+150 CSAQHTYLNERQ
-162 HPAMYVVRSLK
+162 HPALCVVRSLK
-173 EAVFF
+173 EAVSF

-189 AALRPPQPQLAKW
+189 AALRPPQPQSAQW
-202 SQQRAA
+202 RQGRAA

-249 DRLPSILPPITPCD
+249 ERLPSILPPITPGD
-263 IPWLKGIHSSGT
+263 QPWLNGIHSSGT
-275 SEEQSTVFQD
+275 SEENPLVFQNI
-285 LRPFL
+285 RPFL

-301 FGSLPDITLK
+301 LGSLPDTAGQ
-311 VVQQFRNSRIPF
+311 VVQQFRNALVPL
-323 DPPIAIPKVLGD
+323 DPPVAAPKVLGD

-341 GVYLVDELHSTSGR
+341 GVYCIDELHTTSAR

-361 QPMNDYVHQLI
+361 QPMNDHVHQLI
-372 AIMNPCHCG
+372 GIMNPCHCG
-381 NFGHHDRACNCTA
+381 NFGHHDRKCRCTA
-394 ASLSGYQG
+394 SSLSGFQG
-402 MLSGALMER
+402 MLSGALLER
-411 FDIYMFVPSMSWQEE
+411 FDMYLFVPSMSWQEE
-426 EAIERSEAIYQR
+426 EATERSAVIYRR
-438 VYGAWSIQMKRQG
+438 VQAAWLRQIQRQG

-457 TLNELEAYSLMTKS
+457 SLNELEAYSMMTKR
-471 DWRAFSRMA
+471 DWRAYYRMA
-480 AKHNV
+480 ARYNL
-485 SNRVR
+485 SNRAQR
-490 RSWLALSRTLADLDG
+490 NWLALSRTLADLDG
-505 EEAVVMHHIVAGLV
+505 LEAVTMQHIVAGLA
-519 LLNPDRKEYSQN
+519 LMNPDRREYNQS
-531 FDAVQGRSS
+531 FDAMRMPEVQRVQTRET
-540 AGKDRAKRSRT
+540 RA

>member
-1 MKRNNFKTF
+1 
-10 IMLVTLQSGLVQFL
+10 MLVTLQSGLVQFL
-24 DATPITVEVSITRGI
+24 HATPITVEVSITRGI

-80 TTTRKFGTLLE
+80 TTTRKLGTLLE

-110 EEYLIVG
+110 KDYLIAG

-122 GGVVPI
+122 GAVVPI
-128 KQPYQLLELAK
+128 EQPYQLVELAR

-150 CSTQYNYLNERQ
+150 YSAQYTYLNDRQ
-162 HPAMYVVRSLK
+162 NAALCAVRSLK
-173 EAVFF
+173 EAVHF

-189 AALRPPQPQLAKW
+189 AALRPPQPQSAQW
-202 SQQRAA
+202 RQERAA

-249 DRLPSILPPITPCD
+249 ERLPSILPPITPCD
-263 IPWLKGIHSSGT
+263 QPWLNGIHSSGT
-275 SEEQSTVFQD
+275 SEENPLVFQN

-301 FGSLPDITLK
+301 LGSLPDTAGQ
-311 VVQQFRNSRIPF
+311 VVQQFRNALVPL
-323 DPPIAIPKVLGD
+323 DPPVAAPKVLGD

-341 GVYLVDELHSTSGR
+341 GVYCIDELHTTSAR

-361 QPMNDYVHQLI
+361 QPMNDHVHQLI
-372 AIMNPCHCG
+372 GIMNPCHCG
-381 NFGHHDRACNCTA
+381 NFGHHDRKCRCTA
-394 ASLSGYQG
+394 SSLSGFQG
-402 MLSGALMER
+402 MLSGALLER
-411 FDIYMFVPSMSWQEE
+411 FDMHLFIPSMSWQEE
-426 EAIERSEAIYQR
+426 ATTERSVVIYRR
-438 VYGAWSIQMKRQG
+438 VQAAWLRQIQRQG

-457 TLNELEAYSLMTKS
+457 SLDELEAYSMMTKR
-471 DWRAFSRMA
+471 DWRAYYRMA
-480 AKHNV
+480 ARYNL
-485 SNRVR
+485 SNRAQR
-490 RSWLALSRTLADLDG
+490 NWLALSRTLADLDG
-505 EEAVVMHHIVAGLV
+505 VEAVTMPHIVAGLA
-519 LLNPDRKEYSQN
+519 LMNPDRSEYNQR
-531 FDAVQGRSS
+531 FDAIGMPEVQRLQTRET
-540 AGKDRAKRSRT
+540 RA

>member
-1 MKRNNFKTF
+1 
-10 IMLVTLQSGLVQFL
+10 MLVTLQSGLVQFL
-24 DATPITVEVSITRGI
+24 HATPITVEVSITRGI

-110 EEYLIVG
+110 EAYLIVG

-122 GGVVPI
+122 GGVVPVE
-128 KQPYQLLELAK
+128 QPYQLLELAK

-150 CSTQYNYLNERQ
+150 YSAQHTYLNERQ
-162 HPAMYVVRSLK
+162 HPALCVVRSLK
-173 EAVFF
+173 EAVSF

-189 AALRPPQPQLAKW
+189 AALRPPQPQSAQW
-202 SQQRAA
+202 RQERAA

-249 DRLPSILPPITPCD
+249 ERLPSILPPITPCD
-263 IPWLKGIHSSGT
+263 QPWLNGIHSSGT
-275 SEEQSTVFQD
+275 SEENPLVFQNI
-285 LRPFL
+285 RPFL

-301 FGSLPDITLK
+301 LGSLPDTAGQ
-311 VVQQFRNSRIPF
+311 VVQQFRNALVPL
-323 DPPIAIPKVLGD
+323 DPPVAAPKVLGD

-341 GVYLVDELHSTSGR
+341 GVYCIDELHTTSAR

-361 QPMNDYVHQLI
+361 QPMNDHVHQLI
-372 AIMNPCHCG
+372 GIMNPCHCG
-381 NFGHHDRACNCTA
+381 NFGHHDRKCRCTA
-394 ASLSGYQG
+394 SSLSGFQG
-402 MLSGALMER
+402 MLSGALLER
-411 FDIYMFVPSMSWQEE
+411 FDMYLFVPSMSWQEE
-426 EAIERSEAIYQR
+426 DATERSVVIYRR
-438 VYGAWSIQMKRQG
+438 VQAAWLRQIQRQG

-457 TLNELEAYSLMTKS
+457 SLDELEAYSMMTKR
-471 DWRAFSRMA
+471 DWRAYYRMA
-480 AKHNV
+480 ARYNL
-485 SNRVR
+485 SNRAQR
-490 RSWLALSRTLADLDG
+490 NWLALSRTLADLDG
-505 EEAVVMHHIVAGLV
+505 LEAVTMQHIVAGLA
-519 LLNPDRKEYSQN
+519 LMNPDRREYNQS
-531 FDAVQGRSS
+531 FDAMRMPEVQRVQTR
-540 AGKDRAKRSRT
+540 DTRA

>member
-1 MKRNNFKTF
+1 
-10 IMLVTLQSGLVQFL
+10 MLVTLQSGLVQFL
-24 DATPITVEVSITRGI
+24 HATPITVEVSITRGI

-110 EEYLIVG
+110 EAYLVVG

-122 GGVVPI
+122 GGVAPVE
-128 KQPYQLLELAK
+128 QPYQLLELAK

-150 CSTQYNYLNERQ
+150 YSAQHTYLNERQ
-162 HPAMYVVRSLK
+162 HPALCVVRSLK
-173 EAVFF
+173 EAVSF

-189 AALRPPQPQLAKW
+189 AALRPPEPQSAQW
-202 SQQRAA
+202 RQERAA

-249 DRLPSILPPITPCD
+249 ERLPSILPPITPCD
-263 IPWLKGIHSSGT
+263 QPWLNGIHSSGT
-275 SEEQSTVFQD
+275 SEENPLVFQN

-301 FGSLPDITLK
+301 LGSLPDTAGQ
-311 VVQQFRNSRIPF
+311 VVQQFRNALVPL
-323 DPPIAIPKVLGD
+323 DPPVAAPKVLGD

-341 GVYLVDELHSTSGR
+341 GVYCIDELHTTSAR

-361 QPMNDYVHQLI
+361 QPMNDHVHQLI
-372 AIMNPCHCG
+372 GIMNPCHCG
-381 NFGHHDRACNCTA
+381 NFGHHDRKCRCTA
-394 ASLSGYQG
+394 SSLSGFQG
-402 MLSGALMER
+402 MLSGALLER
-411 FDIYMFVPSMSWQEE
+411 FDMYLFVPSMSWQEE
-426 EAIERSEAIYQR
+426 DATERSVVIYRR
-438 VYGAWSIQMKRQG
+438 VQAAWLRQIQRQG

-457 TLNELEAYSLMTKS
+457 SLDELEAYSMMTKR
-471 DWRAFSRMA
+471 DWRAYYRMA
-480 AKHNV
+480 ARYNL
-485 SNRVR
+485 SNRAQR
-490 RSWLALSRTLADLDG
+490 NWLALSRTLADLDG
-505 EEAVVMHHIVAGLV
+505 LEAVTMQHIVAGLA
-519 LLNPDRKEYSQN
+519 LMNPDRREYNQS
-531 FDAVQGRSS
+531 FDAMRMPEVQRVQTR
-540 AGKDRAKRSRT
+540 DTRA